1 MHRAPPEQAGG
12 MTIVDWIAR
21 TTMLVLAALATL
33 ALIGS
38 LASVSNSP
46 IGDAFPGQVATQ
58 DAPGPDAPP
67 APPTVRQE
75 TESSD
80 AASARSATATV
91 ERILAQRDAEV
102 ARWLKALTYAV
113 IALAAFAAAGVL
125 ALVRIGGHLARLAD
139 R

>member
-1 MHRAPPEQAGG
+1 MISRLIRAG
-12 MTIVDWIAR
+12 DWLAR

-46 IGDAFPGQVATQ
+46 IGTAFPGSAPQAANPSPPVLATPPSNPQIVETGEGTMTIEAAPVPVA
-58 DAPGPDAPP
+58 P
-67 APPTVRQE
+67 APAPAAPKSDE
-75 TESSD
+75 T
-80 AASARSATATV
+80 
-91 ERILAQRDAEV
+91 

-113 IALAAFAAAGVL
+113 LALTAVAAAGVV
-125 ALVRIGGHLARLAD
+125 ALVRIAAQLRRVVD

>member
-1 MHRAPPEQAGG
+1 MR
-12 MTIVDWIAR
+12 IVDWVAR

-46 IGDAFPGQVATQ
+46 IGQVFPGQVAVQ
-58 DAPGPDAPP
+58 EPPAPDSLPTSAGAPP
-67 APPTVRQE
+67 ASADAESPENAVAMRTV
-75 TESSD
+75 
-80 AASARSATATV
+80 ATA
-91 ERILAQRDAEV
+91 ERIAAQRETEV

-113 IALAAFAAAGVL
+113 IALAAFAAAGVV
-125 ALVRIGGHLARLAD
+125 ALVRIGGHLARIAD